1 MWPLNATPAAFV
13 EPAADDAPEEDAEAG
28 AHGEHT
34 TLAQLSRL
42 VSVSVVPML
51 VLLGTFGN
59 LLTLLVL
66 LRPLNLLPRLP
77 SSAGG
82 RARPSKQQLGP
93 SRARLNSGA
102 AAAGK
107 QTSVVSTVFYLCA
120 LSLLD
125 LVYLYVGPA
134 LYWLFI
140 AYDINVKG
148 VSELSCRLVPFF
160 GRLLS
165 NMVCVLVRIQYADSH
180 TTWLCL
186 RAGQLGDSAAHRRP
200 PHMGAV
206 PVHGE
211 GLLHAAQRGHRTRRR
226 HTLTACALRRHARRV
241 QPPDDGERARQ
252 VRALPTESRLRR
264 IRHRQGHLVDRPVR
278 LLPPPVRHHLRVQQC
293 ASPRFATRY
302 TLCVFFF
309 VLFATRH
316 THTRFPC
323 SQSPSSTS

>member
-1 MWPLNATPAAFV
+1 MWPVNATPAAHVAAFV
-13 EPAADDAPEEDAEAG
+13 DAAADEAFEEDAEAG

-34 TLAQLSRL
+34 TVAQLSRL

-77 SSAGG
+77 TSAGG
-82 RARPSKQQLGP
+82 RARQSKQQLGP

-148 VSELSCRLVPFF
+148 LSELSCRLVPFF

-165 NMVCVLVRIQYADSH
+165 NMVCLCVLVCVARTERESYA
-180 TTWLCL
+180 C
-186 RAGQLGDSAAHRRP
+186 RP
-200 PHMGAV
+200 TG
-206 PVHGE
+206 
-211 GLLHAAQRGHRTRRR
+211 
-226 HTLTACALRRHARRV
+226 
-241 QPPDDGERARQ
+241 
-252 VRALPTESRLRR
+252 
-264 IRHRQGHLVDRPVR
+264 
-278 LLPPPVRHHLRVQQC
+278 
-293 ASPRFATRY
+293 
-302 TLCVFFF
+302 
-309 VLFATRH
+309 
-316 THTRFPC
+316 
-323 SQSPSSTS
+323 